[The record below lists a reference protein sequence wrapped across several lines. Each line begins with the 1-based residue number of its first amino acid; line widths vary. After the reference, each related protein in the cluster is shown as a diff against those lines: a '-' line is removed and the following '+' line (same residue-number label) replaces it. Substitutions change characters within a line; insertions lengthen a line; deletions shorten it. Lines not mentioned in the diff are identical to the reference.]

1 MTNTIVIS
9 EFMDEPAVERL
20 RQVAQVDYRPELVDN
35 REHLMES
42 LATAQALI
50 VRNRTQVNQELI
62 AKAPQLQVVGRLG
75 VGLDN
80 IDMDLCKEKGI
91 TVYPAVGANAQAVA
105 EYVIATAFILLRGA
119 FLASSQVVDG
129 SWPRNKLSNG
139 LEVSGKTLGLVGFG
153 GIGRLT
159 ASLARGLGMKI
170 VAYDPMIAADSSV
183 WNETGASCLSLED
196 LLRQSD
202 VISLHVPLTNDTRHL
217 INAEQLALMKIQAVL
232 INTSRGGI
240 VDEQALV
247 CALKAGKLR
256 GAALDVFEDEPVKA
270 GNSLPDMPNL
280 ILTPHIAGL
289 TEEANER
296 VSGVIAEKV
305 MGYLQENGVR

>member
-35 REHLMES
+35 RELLLRS
-42 LATAQALI
+42 LVTASALI
-50 VRNRTQVNQELI
+50 VRNRTQVNKELI
-62 AKAPQLQVVGRLG
+62 DQSPQLKVVGRLG

-80 IDMDLCKEKGI
+80 IDMELCKEKGI

-119 FLASSQVVDG
+119 YLSSSQIIDG
-129 SWPRNKLSNG
+129 TWPRNTLSTG
-139 LEVSGKTLGLVGFG
+139 LEMSGKKLGLVGFG

-159 ASLARGLGMKI
+159 ASLARGLGMK
-170 VAYDPMIAADSSV
+170 VAAYDPMIAADSPV
-183 WNETGASCLSLED
+183 WTQTGASSLSLGD
-196 LLRQSD
+196 LLTQSD
-202 VISLHVPLTNDTRHL
+202 VVSLHTPLTNDTRHL
-217 INAEQLALMKIQAVL
+217 INAERLALMKKQAVL

-240 VDEQALV
+240 VDEKALIA
-247 CALKAGKLR
+247 ALKDGALR

-270 GNSLPDMPNL
+270 GNSLPAMSNL

-305 MGYLQENGVR
+305 MEYFQQDGIT

>member
-20 RQVAQVDYRPELVDN
+20 RQVAQVDYRPELIDN
-35 REHLMES
+35 REQLMES

-62 AKAPQLQVVGRLG
+62 AKAPQLRVVGRLG

-170 VAYDPMIAADSSV
+170 VAYDPMIAEDSSV
-183 WNETGASCLSLED
+183 WKETGASSLSLED

-217 INAEQLALMKIQAVL
+217 INAEQLALMKAQAVL

-247 CALKAGKLR
+247 SALKAGKLR

>member
-20 RQVAQVDYRPELVDN
+20 RQIAQVDYRPELVDN
-35 REHLMES
+35 QEALLQS
-42 LATAQALI
+42 LANATALI
-50 VRNRTQVNQELI
+50 VRNRTQVNAQLL
-62 AKAPQLQVVGRLG
+62 AHAPRLQVVGRLG

-80 IDMDLCKEKGI
+80 IDMDLCADKGI

-105 EYVIATAFILLRGA
+105 EYVIATTFVLLRGA
-119 FLASSQVVDG
+119 YLASAQVTAG
-129 SWPRNKLSNG
+129 KWPRPQLSNG
-139 LEVSGKTLGLVGFG
+139 LEVAGRTLGLVGFG
-153 GIGRLT
+153 GIGQLT
-159 ASLARGLGMKI
+159 ARLASALGMKI
-170 VAYDPMIAADSSV
+170 AAYDPMINSDSPI
-183 WNETGASCLSLED
+183 WAGTGAMQMSLDE
-196 LLRQSD
+196 LLQHSD
-202 VISLHVPLTNDTRHL
+202 VVSLHTPLTKETRHL
-217 INAEQLALMKIQAVL
+217 INASRIARMKAQAVL

-247 CALKAGKLR
+247 AALQAGKLL

-270 GNSLPDMPNL
+270 KNSLPDMPNL

-289 TEEANER
+289 TQEANER

-305 MGYLQENGVR
+305 MGYLEGK

>member
-20 RQVAQVDYRPELVDN
+20 RQIAQVDYRPELVDN
-35 REHLMES
+35 QQALSEAVS
-42 LATAQALI
+42 TANALI
-50 VRNRTQVNQELI
+50 VRNRTQVNSQLL
-62 AKAPQLQVVGRLG
+62 AHAPQLKVVGRLG

-80 IDMDLCKEKGI
+80 IDMDLCADKGI

-105 EYVIATAFILLRGA
+105 EYVIATTFVLLRGA
-119 FLASSQVVDG
+119 YLASAQVTAG
-129 SWPRNKLSNG
+129 QWPRPRLSNG
-139 LEVSGKTLGLVGFG
+139 LEVAGRTLGLVGFG

-159 ASLARGLGMKI
+159 ARLTSALGMSI
-170 VAYDPMIAADSSV
+170 VAYDPMISPDSPV
-183 WNETGASCLSLED
+183 WAETGARQMSLDE
-196 LLRQSD
+196 LLQHAD
-202 VISLHVPLTNDTRHL
+202 VVSLHTPLTKETRHL
-217 INAEQLALMKIQAVL
+217 INAGRIALMKTQGIL

-247 CALKAGKLR
+247 AALQAGKLH

-270 GNSLPDMPNL
+270 GNNLPDMPNL

-289 TEEANER
+289 TQEANER

-305 MGYLQENGVR
+305 MDYLKNNT